1 MRNLIIGVLFS
12 ILGQILAFFQLQGPI
27 KYEWLKNNTWFS
39 VLMGI
44 PISYLFIISINH
56 LIRAYDGAL
65 WPSRIIGFSIGTIMY
80 GIMAKLLFDEK
91 VSFKTGICLSLAILI
106 ILIQVFWKE

>member
-1 MRNLIIGVLFS
+1 VRNLIIGVLLS
-12 ILGQILAFFQLQGPI
+12 ILGQVLAFFQLQGPI
-27 KYEWLKNNTWFS
+27 KYVWLKNNTWFS

-44 PISYLFIISINH
+44 PISYIFLISISN
-56 LIRAYDGAL
+56 LVRAYDGAL

-80 GIMAKLLFDEK
+80 GIMAKLIFDEK
-91 VSFKTGICLSLAILI
+91 ISSKTGICLSLAVLI